1 MYAAKKRPKRVH
13 VATIPAREAPAAIPS
28 SKGFLVAYSA
38 INPLVPV
45 IDGLRSTVLE
55 GVPPNWASLGAGA
68 ASSLVYLC
76 GGFMLF
82 KRLEVGMADIA

>member
-1 MYAAKKRPKRVH
+1 MPLRPPPPRRISAYPRDLPDRAYAGFWIRVG
-13 VATIPAREAPAAIPS
+13 AA
-28 SKGFLVAYSA
+28 L
-38 INPLVPV
+38 
-45 IDGLRSTVLE
+45 IDGLRSTVLD
-55 GVPPNWASLGAGA
+55 GVPPNWASLGAGT